1 MSTWIQKVVRR
12 REVVGGLGLSILFLL
27 FPSLAIAAGPT
38 LKATKVGQ
46 KIVWRGYMYTV
57 VSSKGKLVWKQG
69 AKVAAATASATPKP
83 STTPTP
89 TPSATPTPTPSAT
102 PTPTPST
109 TPTPTPTPSATPTPT
124 KSAEPVPVA
133 HPELGVFIAFS
144 NKLKE
149 GDFAIFQ
156 ARNSKGQ
163 NLNYALSRK
172 NGVVKAFSTVCTHAG
187 CVVQDNR
194 DDLFCACHSSNFD
207 AFSGKATG
215 GPANDP
221 LESYKA
227 SEADGAIYIKI

>member
-1 MSTWIQKVVRR
+1 MLGERWVNYLFRQEKSGGLNYFLQMSSWIQKVVRR
-12 REVVGGLGLSILFLL
+12 REVVGGMGLSTLFLL
-27 FPSLAIAAGPT
+27 FPSLAVAAGPT
-38 LKATKVGQ
+38 LKAAKVGQ
-46 KIVWRGYMYTV
+46 KIVWRGYVYTV

-69 AKVAAATASATPKP
+69 AKVAAATASASARPTA
-83 STTPTP
+83 SATP
-89 TPSATPTPTPSAT
+89 TPSATPTA
-102 PTPTPST
+102 
-109 TPTPTPTPSATPTPT
+109 T
-124 KSAEPVPVA
+124 KSADPVAVA

-149 GDFAIFQ
+149 GDIAIFP

-163 NLNYALSRK
+163 YLNYALSRK
-172 NGVVKAFSTVCTHAG
+172 GGTVKAFSTVCTHAG
-187 CVVQDNR
+187 CVVQVNR

>member
-1 MSTWIQKVVRR
+1 MSSWIQKVVRR
-12 REVVGGLGLSILFLL
+12 REVVGGLGLSTLFLL

-46 KIVWRGYMYTV
+46 KIVWRGYVYTV

-69 AKVAAATASATPKP
+69 AKVAAATASA
-83 STTPTP
+83 
-89 TPSATPTPTPSAT
+89 SATPSSTP
-102 PTPTPST
+102 
-109 TPTPTPTPSATPTPT
+109 TPTPTPTPSATAT
-124 KSAEPVPVA
+124 KSAEPVASARPD
-133 HPELGVFIAFS
+133 LGVFIAFS

-149 GDFAIFQ
+149 GDIAIFP

-163 NLNYALSRK
+163 LLNYALSRK
-172 NGVVKAFSTVCTHAG
+172 SGVVKAFSTVCTHAG
-187 CVVQDNR
+187 CVVQVNQV
-194 DDLFCACHSSNFD
+194 DLFCACHSSNFD

>member
-12 REVVGGLGLSILFLL
+12 REVVGGLGLSNLFLL
-27 FPSLAIAAGPT
+27 FPSLAIAAGTT

-89 TPSATPTPTPSAT
+89 TPSATPTPTPS
-102 PTPTPST
+102 T
-109 TPTPTPTPSATPTPT
+109 TSTPT

-187 CVVQDNR
+187 CVVQVNR
-194 DDLFCACHSSNFD
+194 VDLFCACHSSNFD

>member
-1 MSTWIQKVVRR
+1 V
-12 REVVGGLGLSILFLL
+12 
-27 FPSLAIAAGPT
+27 
-38 LKATKVGQ
+38 
-46 KIVWRGYMYTV
+46 YTV

-69 AKVAAATASATPKP
+69 AKVAVATASASAQPTASATPTP
-83 STTPTP
+83 SPTASASATP
-89 TPSATPTPTPSAT
+89 TPSATPTA
-102 PTPTPST
+102 
-109 TPTPTPTPSATPTPT
+109 T
-124 KSAEPVPVA
+124 KSADPVAVA

-149 GDFAIFQ
+149 GDIAIFP

-163 NLNYALSRK
+163 YLNYALSRK
-172 NGVVKAFSTVCTHAG
+172 GGTVKAFSTVCTHAG
-187 CVVQDNR
+187 CVVQVNR

-227 SEADGAIYIKI
+227 SEADGAIYIEI

>member
-102 PTPTPST
+102 PTPST
-109 TPTPTPTPSATPTPT
+109 TPT

-187 CVVQDNR
+187 CVVQDNQ

>member
-1 MSTWIQKVVRR
+1 MSSWIQKAVRR
-12 REVVGGLGLSILFLL
+12 REVVGGLGLSTLFLL

-38 LKATKVGQ
+38 LKAAKVGQ
-46 KIVWRGYMYTV
+46 KIVWRGYVYTV

-89 TPSATPTPTPSAT
+89 TPSATPTPTP
-102 PTPTPST
+102 
-109 TPTPTPTPSATPTPT
+109 T

-144 NKLKE
+144 SKLKE
-149 GDFAIFQ
+149 GDIAIFP
-156 ARNSKGQ
+156 ARNSNGQ
-163 NLNYALSRK
+163 LLNYALSRK
-172 NGVVKAFSTVCTHAG
+172 SGVVKAFSTVCTHAG
-187 CVVQDNR
+187 CVVQVNR
-194 DDLFCACHSSNFD
+194 VDLFCACHSSNFD